1 MEWLG
6 RSLPMIGRLLVEHL
20 VLSLVPVVLA
30 LAISLVL
37 GWLIARTGRIA
48 NGILAVTGTVY
59 AIPSIALFVALPIFL
74 GTQILDPL
82 NIVVALTIYSVVLL
96 NRSVVDGLR
105 AVPAEVRQAAT
116 ALGYGPTRRFFAV
129 DLPLAMP
136 VVLSG
141 LRVVTVANIAMVTV
155 GAVIGM
161 GALGQL
167 FSIGFNSGFLV
178 PIVTGIVAVMALAL
192 LADGAIV
199 AVQRGVFGWARR
211 GER

>member
-6 RSLPMIGRLLVEHL
+6 RSLPMIGQLLVEHL

-37 GWLIARTGRIA
+37 GWLIERTGRIA

-74 GTQILDPL
+74 GTQILDPV

-178 PIVTGIVAVMALAL
+178 PIVTGVVAVMALAL

-199 AVQRGVFGWARR
+199 AVQRGVFGWASR